1 MELVNG
7 YREGGTGKG
16 EADPAVGSRQWAED
30 FLWRVVSSIRAVEID
45 VRIDGA
51 VTSPSIRVS
60 SNVGDVVAEN
70 LRRELGQ
77 EVQRA
82 ERQVRREVDRLVRQQ
97 IVAARAKVAT
107 LETGIEAEIALR
119 ISEVTRLEAD
129 LQAELQKFARGRI
142 RIP

>member
-1 MELVNG
+1 MPI
-7 YREGGTGKG
+7 T
-16 EADPAVGSRQWAED
+16 
-30 FLWRVVSSIRAVEID
+30 FVSSIRAVEID
-45 VRIDGA
+45 VRIQGA
-51 VTSPSIRVS
+51 ITSPSIRVS

-82 ERQVRREVDRLVRQQ
+82 EQQVRREVDRLVRQQ
-97 IVAARAKVAT
+97 VAAARTKVAS
-107 LETGIEAEIALR
+107 LQTGIEAEMALR
-119 ISEVTRLEAD
+119 LSEVTRLEAD

>member
-1 MELVNG
+1 M
-7 YREGGTGKG
+7 
-16 EADPAVGSRQWAED
+16 D
-30 FLWRVVSSIRAVEID
+30 
-45 VRIDGA
+45 
-51 VTSPSIRVS
+51 SPSNHRFDLGTVTRPNLLAS
-60 SNVGDVVAEN
+60 DGDRILWE
-70 LRRELGQ
+70 

-82 ERQVRREVDRLVRQQ
+82 EQQARRQVDRLVRQQ

-107 LETGIEAEIALR
+107 LQTGIEADITLR

>member
-1 MELVNG
+1 M
-7 YREGGTGKG
+7 
-16 EADPAVGSRQWAED
+16 
-30 FLWRVVSSIRAVEID
+30 RVE
-45 VRIDGA
+45 GA

-82 ERQVRREVDRLVRQQ
+82 EQQVRREVDRLVRQQ
-97 IVAARAKVAT
+97 VVAARAKVAT
-107 LETGIEAEIALR
+107 LQTGIEADIALR
-119 ISEVTRLEAD
+119 LSEVTRLEAD
-129 LQAELQKFARGRI
+129 LQAELKKFARGRI